1 MNKNINFKEI
11 YIFFVTVLLLLMSC
25 SAHNP
30 FIAKNTTQTENV
42 SKNKYPPHT
51 NKVFI
56 TSESLPTTANFEI
69 LTSIEVGKVW
79 YGSSKNIS
87 TSMAM
92 RAREIGADAV
102 IEVETWRQPSGWSW
116 AAPHGS
122 GKAIKILDPA
132 SIDLSKLQG
141 EWY

>member
-1 MNKNINFKEI
+1 MNKNINSKEM
-11 YIFFVTVLLLLMSC
+11 YIFFVTALLLLMSC

-30 FIAKNTTQTENV
+30 FIITNTTQAENV
-42 SKNKYPPHT
+42 SNNKYAPHT

-69 LTSIEVGKVW
+69 IASIEVGKVW
-79 YGSSKNIS
+79 YGSTKNIS
-87 TSMAM
+87 SSMAV